1 MTKIPNRGNRNS
13 SEERSLRRW
22 ITQLFTSLIKRQN
35 SEIEEVL
42 DKLQGIEESIE
53 IIAREIARRIKSG
66 N

>member
-1 MTKIPNRGNRNS
+1 M
-13 SEERSLRRW
+13 
-22 ITQLFTSLIKRQN
+22 FTSLIKRQN